1 MWGIPK
7 LSGEYGPVLPFSL
20 SSSAHGVMSVTISS
34 LLRWQVKRL
43 NRIRPAAYYPKHVVK
58 GKEGGQ
64 RGDFIRMYAHFEDN
78 QTKHLKNYKLADKK
92 GVQIHQLPD
101 VQKMYG
107 NRFLNVWFLS
117 LLFLICQQKKSLS
130 NKKKTK
136 KKHNTVADVLT
147 IDSVITGWS
156 FRTWKGKPMRKR
168 LTPAFLLMASRGATS
183 LPQRRTTIICKLMR
197 KWPYFL
203 LDLLPQWTVFMRT
216 ALGGISSV
224 LPKNQR
230 ARFSNASL

>member
-1 MWGIPK
+1 
-7 LSGEYGPVLPFSL
+7 
-20 SSSAHGVMSVTISS
+20 MSVTISS

-107 NRFLNVWFLS
+107 NRIFE
-117 LLFLICQQKKSLS
+117 C
-130 NKKKTK
+130 
-136 KKHNTVADVLT
+136 
-147 IDSVITGWS
+147 VIS
-156 FRTWKGKPMRKR
+156 FTSFPY
-168 LTPAFLLMASRGATS
+168 LPA
-183 LPQRRTTIICKLMR
+183 K
-197 KWPYFL
+197 
-203 LDLLPQWTVFMRT
+203 
-216 ALGGISSV
+216 
-224 LPKNQR
+224 
-230 ARFSNASL
+230 